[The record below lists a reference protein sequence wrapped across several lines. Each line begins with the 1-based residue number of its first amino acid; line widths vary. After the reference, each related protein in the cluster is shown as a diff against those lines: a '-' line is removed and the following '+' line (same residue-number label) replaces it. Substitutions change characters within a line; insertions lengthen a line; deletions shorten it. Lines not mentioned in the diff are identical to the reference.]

1 MMSDPWSSM
10 LDSVHAALHTSAE
23 GYAHQFG
30 PFQPCASLTNPS
42 CGSWMD
48 FPNQSHELQSHEF
61 HSEFSLIQQPET
73 RKNRSKYRITAEMWR
88 ITSAWITS
96 IGAGLSSFK
105 AYPEMKRSNSSY
117 LRLGWRVPSSWKLP
131 WMFLPHWRGGFPRP
145 MRNSR
150 ALRVKCG
157 IGRPGEGIP
166 FCGSH
171 VSPERLW
178 STWKPQTTMY
188 KWLFQLDD
196 FKPLHRK
203 WLFHQTS
210 NLNWF
215 FGVSGTTL
223 PPIINGK
230 VHHPT
235 PAEKQYAPKSLPRM
249 ARYAK

>member
-1 MMSDPWSSM
+1 
-10 LDSVHAALHTSAE
+10 
-23 GYAHQFG
+23 
-30 PFQPCASLTNPS
+30 
-42 CGSWMD
+42 
-48 FPNQSHELQSHEF
+48 
-61 HSEFSLIQQPET
+61 
-73 RKNRSKYRITAEMWR
+73 
-88 ITSAWITS
+88 
-96 IGAGLSSFK
+96 
-105 AYPEMKRSNSSY
+105 
-117 LRLGWRVPSSWKLP
+117 
-131 WMFLPHWRGGFPRP
+131 MFLPHWRGGFPRP

-166 FCGSH
+166 FRGSH

-178 STWKPQTTMY
+178 STWKPQTTIY

-210 NLNWF
+210 TLNWF

-235 PAEKQYAPKSLPRM
+235 PAKKNMLQNPCLEWPATPSSGKWKPAKLEDPSFYENTM
-249 ARYAK
+249 AIS